1 MSDSA
6 FGLFGLTRNPK
17 FVVGQAQLLLAALAS
32 RFGYDPNQ
40 QATYNTKYRNP
51 VLSYLSAERLQI
63 IYANA
68 GLDAV
73 AAEIAKLKTMGII

>member
-1 MSDSA
+1 MPVIDGRA
-6 FGLFGLTRNPK
+6 
-17 FVVGQAQLLLAALAS
+17 GQAQLLLAALAS

-40 QATYNTKYRNP
+40 LAAYNTKYRNP

-73 AAEIAKLKTMGII
+73 AAEIAKLKTVGII

>member
-1 MSDSA
+1 M
-6 FGLFGLTRNPK
+6 
-17 FVVGQAQLLLAALAS
+17 LLATLAS
-32 RFGYDPNQ
+32 KFGYDPNQ
-40 QATYNTKYRNP
+40 RAAYNTKYRNP

-73 AAEIAKLKTMGII
+73 ASEIAKLKRMGRSSDLNPLNGINVPR

>member
-1 MSDSA
+1 MVAPQRMASLRSP
-6 FGLFGLTRNPK
+6 LRPPPLIRRQSRSTRT
-17 FVVGQAQLLLAALAS
+17 S
-32 RFGYDPNQ
+32 SFGYDPNQ
-40 QATYNTKYRNP
+40 RASYNTKYRNP

-73 AAEIAKLKTMGII
+73 AAEIARLKEMGII